1 MFVIFDVSG
10 KFTTDSMFNRFI
22 CKWEPLFTMSIGKR
36 IEAVRKQAGLPQQ
49 AFADHLGFSR
59 RTLHVWEK
67 DQSPPPVAALI
78 KIREI
83 FDVDPEWVIMGDGL
97 TPRRHFQTIN
107 WDAYDKIYRE
117 IEKIAAEV
125 RLVLS
130 SEQIE
135 RLARLEFADGTQL
148 TGKDRSRLT
157 EYLRT
162 FSLER

>member
-1 MFVIFDVSG
+1 MFVISGASG
-10 KFTTDSMFNRFI
+10 KLTTDSMFNLLLRI
-22 CKWEPLFTMSIGKR
+22 WEALFTMSIGKR
-36 IEAVRKQAGLPQQ
+36 IEAVRKREGLSQE
-49 AFADHLGFSR
+49 AFADCLGFSR
-59 RTLHVWEK
+59 RTLHAWEK
-67 DQSPPPVAALI
+67 DQTPPPVSALV

-97 TPRRHFQTIN
+97 TPRRHFQPID
-107 WDAYDKIYRE
+107 WSVYDKMICE

-130 SEQIE
+130 SEQVE
-135 RLARLEFADGTQL
+135 RLARIEFADGTQL
-148 TGKDRSRLT
+148 AGNDRSRLT